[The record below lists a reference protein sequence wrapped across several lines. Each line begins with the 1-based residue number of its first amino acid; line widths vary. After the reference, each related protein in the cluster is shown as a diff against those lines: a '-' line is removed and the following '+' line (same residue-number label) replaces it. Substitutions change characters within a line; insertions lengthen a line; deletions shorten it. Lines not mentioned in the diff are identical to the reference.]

1 MFALEW
7 QKKFKIPW
15 KFWVAL
21 INGPG
26 KEYFKKVMKKTMHS
40 IFSSFSTVM
49 SSGFFTIK
57 KVDQVCRVVC
67 HSVLEWKS
75 QYERANP
82 IDPTNRFIIFL
93 GSVFQTKMNFWYL
106 SAPIWLR
113 MIILNII
120 WYNLSKIFGCYS
132 FWSTKS

>member
-7 QKKFKIPW
+7 QKKSKIPW

-75 QYERANP
+75 QYERANT
-82 IDPTNRFIIFL
+82 INPTHRFIVFL
-93 GSVFQTKMNFWYL
+93 GLMIECTVFQTKMSFWYTANVYRHMTDKL
-106 SAPIWLR
+106 MCISVI
-113 MIILNII
+113 
-120 WYNLSKIFGCYS
+120 
-132 FWSTKS
+132 STVRWTR